1 MFLIKAATSI
11 TGGMSI
17 TLITLI
23 IICISTLLQY
33 KVVNNNFK
41 QILLSPYILMIL
53 LLFINFIF
61 LDLILYK
68 VFFLNGEY
76 HNYGLIGAYIWLGIV
91 LVPLILSSVLLSAKN
106 YLRK

>member
-11 TGGMSI
+11 TGGI
-17 TLITLI
+17 IIALITFI

-53 LLFINFIF
+53 LFFINFIF

-76 HNYGLIGAYIWLGIV
+76 HNYGLIGAYIWLGI
-91 LVPLILSSVLLSAKN
+91 LFIPLILSSVLLASKN
-106 YLRK
+106 YIRK

>member
-1 MFLIKAATSI
+1 MFIIKAATSI
-11 TGGMSI
+11 TGGMII

-23 IICISTLLQY
+23 FICISALLQY

-68 VFFLNGEY
+68 IFFLNGEY
-76 HNYGLIGAYIWLGIV
+76 HDYGLIGAYIWLGI
-91 LVPLILSSVLLSAKN
+91 LFVPLILSSVLLTTKN
-106 YLRK
+106 YIRK